1 MERKEL
7 AYHLRSQAGRLVAL
21 ANVLERDSDVAT
33 DRAVRCLL
41 EQEANL
47 LSRRTGVA
55 GGEPM
60 VLVKFNFPDEFLEE
74 LTKDK
79 DLVHRGIVRL
89 TQLFGREMKILI
101 VTHVS
106 VVATAK
112 LGPDIIRMDH
122 RIGSYSDLPGGLGGD
137 REAVLQKSRE
147 TLDTIQAQC
156 EQLGLEVRAGS
167 YEPGDTKNEPPRRE
181 TG

>member
-1 MERKEL
+1 MDRKEL
-7 AYHLRSQAGRLVAL
+7 SYHLRSQAERLVAL
-21 ANVLERDSDVAT
+21 AAVLERDSDVAT

-74 LTKDK
+74 LTKEK
-79 DLVHRGIVRL
+79 DLVYRGIVRL
-89 TQLFGREMKILI
+89 TQVFGQEQKILV

-112 LGPDIIRMDH
+112 VGPDVIRMDH
-122 RIGSYSDLPGGLGGD
+122 RIGSYSDHPVGRGGD
-137 REAVLQKSRE
+137 RENVLTKSRE

-156 EQLGLEVRAGS
+156 EQLGLDVRAGI
-167 YEPGDTKNEPPRRE
+167 YEPGAEARGDKA
-181 TG
+181 